1 MKHGGHLVNQL
12 RRGGHIVSQLRRGGH
27 VVTQMKRG
35 GHVVNPLRLG
45 GYVVNQLRR
54 GWYESR
60 VRGIKNMVS
69 SSCCLDTGAPREEK
83 EACLQTKPNQIKT
96 SRLKNVNV
104 SEFLYDFWSYEC
116 EKIESQVVTSRVYSY
131 TYMSLFKLLVWYG
144 IRVF

>member
-12 RRGGHIVSQLRRGGH
+12 RHGGHIVSQLRRGGH

-35 GHVVNPLRLG
+35 GHVVTHLRCGGHVVNQLRLG

-83 EACLQTKPNQIKT
+83 EACLQTKPNQIKNKKLNQT
-96 SRLKNVNV
+96 KS
-104 SEFLYDFWSYEC
+104 
-116 EKIESQVVTSRVYSY
+116 SQ
-131 TYMSLFKLLVWYG
+131 
-144 IRVF
+144 